1 MRNFLNHIRKK
12 LLLRDHV
19 CPWWLAYTWDNR
31 FRTLFQNPEKILGQY
46 VHRGMTI
53 LDVGC
58 GMGFFSISMARLVGE
73 RGRVIVAVDLQEKM
87 IDIVRKRS
95 EEAGISERIDARI
108 TSGDKLCIEEKIDF
122 ALTFWM
128 VHEVPDKEKFIEE
141 IYGTLKSPGKYLIVE
156 PKIHTSRKQYDSIL
170 EMCNRTG
177 FREIENPPVALSR
190 TALFEK

>member
-1 MRNFLNHIRKK
+1 MSFLRNK
-12 LLLRDHV
+12 LLFGDHV

-31 FRTLFQNPEKILGQY
+31 FRNLFQNPEKILGQY
-46 VHRGMTI
+46 VHRGMTV

-58 GMGFFSISMARLVGE
+58 GMGFFSIGMARLVGE
-73 RGRVIVAVDLQEKM
+73 EGRVIAVDLQEKM

-95 EEAGISERIDARI
+95 ELAEISERIDARI
-108 TSGDKLCIEEKIDF
+108 TSGNNLCVEEKVDF

-128 VHEVPDKEKFIEE
+128 VHEVHDKEKFIEE
-141 IYGTLKSPGKYLIVE
+141 IYGTLKSPGTYLIVE

-170 EMCNRTG
+170 EMCNRAG

-190 TALFEK
+190 ATLFEK